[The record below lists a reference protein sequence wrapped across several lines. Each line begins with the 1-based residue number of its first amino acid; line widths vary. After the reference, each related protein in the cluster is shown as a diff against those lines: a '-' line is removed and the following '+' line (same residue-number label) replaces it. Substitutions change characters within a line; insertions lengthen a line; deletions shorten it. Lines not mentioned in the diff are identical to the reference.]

1 MIRYLICMAFLI
13 LQVIS
18 ATTTSP
24 EPSPIPTP
32 STIID
37 ILSSQAQY
45 SYFLRQIQRNGLI
58 PIINRLENVTL
69 LAPINLAYS
78 GFEEELGVCS
88 DIEVSN
94 GKGKHDLC
102 GFNTLEDPN
111 IHLNDL
117 HTSRFN
123 HNLLRYIVDQRFRI
137 GYLKYDEVIYNSL
150 YKSLEDTY
158 FPIKVSP
165 SIESQEYIINDIS
178 AIVDPDIYSK
188 HQRSFVQGI
197 EKLIPLKPTI
207 CDILLNDFPLD
218 LGGSNITFIKRL
230 FELVFK
236 DEEDGG
242 KKNRLSVY
250 QKKSKHKFN
259 PVFPKTCQE
268 FLNHSRTV
276 LIPTDDYIK
285 DSLLEFEQS
294 YYTSL
299 LDSLDSEKYSTT
311 DEAIIEVKND
321 IFELMNQLLVLNFV
335 GGVNGTTNG
344 RKEFTQVDL
353 DTTWKFRLNH
363 GDQSIIVNE
372 KIQSFHS
379 ELLSNGIIHFFK
391 SQYESNFFKDLMI
404 KTVEM
409 IPRKA
414 LFGLHFSG
422 FVEELDFRSLSALI
436 NGSTTNQTI
445 FVDISQR
452 DDYVEEDEQTTK
464 VRTEEI
470 EEIQG
475 REDELT
481 VTSSNILLNSTSVYN
496 EDLFHT
502 SSFSS
507 KQSFLYQFANEP
519 FNLSQEQSEG
529 GKFFELLNSKLCSNK
544 RIGGCYKLKVS
555 ATQNLDE
562 SRFSLNDEINIISD
576 MIPGGNQTMIYLAD
590 SEISPPS
597 NFKNSL
603 GDLMSNGAVQRYF
616 EHIDIDRK
624 GWLHTLEYLNQF
636 KLLSLDDNNKGYT
649 VFLPC
654 GSDSGF
660 SKNDAIEEYS
670 ASDETR
676 HKNLVSYKKNVFKGA
691 WKELGLVL
699 KYLEY
704 NPKLFKSVLKG
715 LFVED
720 TIYSH
725 FGLHND
731 TSHIFPKTLR
741 GDTVEVKSSHLDG
754 EYSHI
759 IKFNHTELSIP
770 LNSDILFNQGVIHI
784 INEVLLPENFE
795 IPFIDLIGTTVDES
809 YPQHSI
815 IDLIE
820 LYPKLRHALFKPDPS
835 FSLLV
840 PSAESL
846 KDFNITTDYSKLFDF
861 LEFHLIPNDSLLDL
875 LNCVESDSYSN
886 SSLEY
891 IIRSNLSNT
900 EFTCHRSP
908 TNGKVFLKMTDSRW
922 VKNETST
929 ENTDFSVSSYNK
941 DHEVRI
947 LSHGCSSF
955 NRTHESTNGVSCVF
969 LLEKPFNLEWLEKPK
984 RDFKI
989 HLGFVSVGVGIILGL
1004 LMFGAVLIGAVLC
1017 LGNTNKNVKNQ
1028 MRPHEF
1034 TFPTNEPSY
1043 MQVLGNDE
1051 HLALIDRGYETDVDV
1066 LREHDPLLPLYGRKK
1081 FRKNGYGSIP
1091 SIISPRETTSN
1102 GTAKGKF
1109 STASAPRT
1117 IKGSSQKGLNRERN
1131 IPGF

>member
-18 ATTTSP
+18 ATTTST

-58 PIINRLENVTL
+58 PIINSLENVTL

-78 GFEEELGVCS
+78 GFDEELGVDS
-88 DIEVSN
+88 DAEVSN
-94 GKGKHDLC
+94 GKAKHDC
-102 GFNTLEDPN
+102 GPDTLEDAD
-111 IHLNDL
+111 ILNDF

-123 HNLLRYIVDQRFRI
+123 HELLRYVVDQRFRI
-137 GYLKYDEVIYNSL
+137 GYLKHDEVIYNSL

-207 CDILLNDFPLD
+207 CDILLNDLPLD
-218 LGGSNITFIKRL
+218 LGGSNITFMKRL

-236 DEEDGG
+236 EKDGKIG
-242 KKNRLSVY
+242 VY
-250 QKKSKHKFN
+250 QKKKPKFN

-268 FLNHSRTV
+268 FLNHSRTI

-299 LDSLDSEKYSTT
+299 LDSLDPEKYSTT

-321 IFELMNQLLVLNFV
+321 VFELINQLLVLNFV

-344 RKEFTQVDL
+344 RKGFTQADL

-363 GDQSIIVNE
+363 GDQNIIVNE

-391 SQYESNFFKDLMI
+391 SQYETNFFKDLMI

-436 NGSTTNQTI
+436 DGSTANQTI

-452 DDYVEEDEQTTK
+452 DDNEEEDEQTTK
-464 VRTEEI
+464 VQTVEI

-475 REDELT
+475 RGNELK
-481 VTSSNILLNSTSVYN
+481 VTSSDTFLNSTSIYDT
-496 EDLFHT
+496 DLFHT

-529 GKFFELLNSKLCSNK
+529 SKFFELLNSKLCSNK

-555 ATQNLDE
+555 ATHNLDE

-576 MIPGGNQTMIYLAD
+576 LIPGGNQTMIYLAD

-603 GDLMSNGAVQRYF
+603 GALMSNGVVQRHI
-616 EHIDIDRK
+616 EHVDIDRK
-624 GWLHTLEYLNQF
+624 GCLHTLEYLNQF
-636 KLLSLDDNNKGYT
+636 KLLSLDDNSKGYT

-660 SKNDAIEEYS
+660 SKNDAIVEYS
-670 ASDETR
+670 ASETR

-704 NPKLFKSVLKG
+704 HPKLFKSLLKG

-725 FGLHND
+725 FGVHND

-741 GDTVEVKSSHLDG
+741 GDTVEVKGSHVDG
-754 EYSHI
+754 EYSHT
-759 IKFNHTELSIP
+759 IKVNHTELSIP

-784 INEVLLPENFE
+784 INQVLLPENFE
-795 IPFIDLIGTTVDES
+795 IPFLDLIGTTVDES

-835 FSLLV
+835 YSLLV

-846 KDFNITTDYSKLFDF
+846 KDFNITTDYSKLLEF
-861 LEFHLIPNDSLLDL
+861 LEFHLIPNDSLLGL

-891 IIRSNLSNT
+891 IIRSNHSNT

-908 TNGKVFLKMTDSRW
+908 TSGKVFLKMTDSRW
-922 VKNETST
+922 VRNETRS
-929 ENTDFSVSSYNK
+929 ENADFSVSSYNK
-941 DHEVRI
+941 DREVRI

-984 RDFKI
+984 RDFRI
-989 HLGFVSVGVGIILGL
+989 HLGFVSVGVGIIVGL
-1004 LMFGAVLIGAVLC
+1004 LMFGAILIGAVLC

-1028 MRPHEF
+1028 MRQHEF

-1051 HLALIDRGYETDVDV
+1051 HLVLIDRGYETDVDV

-1081 FRKNGYGSIP
+1081 LRKNGYGSIP

-1102 GTAKGKF
+1102 GTAKGKV
-1109 STASAPRT
+1109 SRASAPRT